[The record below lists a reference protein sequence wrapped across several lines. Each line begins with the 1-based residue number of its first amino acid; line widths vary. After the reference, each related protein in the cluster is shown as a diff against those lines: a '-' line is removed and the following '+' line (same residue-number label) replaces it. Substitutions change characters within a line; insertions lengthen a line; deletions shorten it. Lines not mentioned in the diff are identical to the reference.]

1 MLFLEISKF
10 LKTAILKNNNEQ
22 LVLYW
27 LFHYIEVIYENI
39 INNLVMIN
47 SIKIFNFVLE
57 EQCWFMKE
65 S

>member
-57 EQCWFMKE
+57 EKCWFMKE